1 MNAWAVATIL
11 AIPTAVVALVVSY
24 ATERPSESQLRNL
37 TWYSLREPGDVYNE
51 DISVPYGTI
60 ADAHLDGD
68 DNQAM
73 SSPNEF
79 VHNVINPR
87 SIDGVE

>member
-1 MNAWAVATIL
+1 MLLLVEQLHQHGEAAVL
-11 AIPTAVVALVVSY
+11 LQRGLKV
-24 ATERPSESQLRNL
+24 
-37 TWYSLREPGDVYNE
+37 PGGVYEEN
-51 DISVPYGTI
+51 ISVPYGTI
-60 ADAHLDGD
+60 ADANLDGD